1 MASAINGELFDWL
14 TSTNFTPQALQD
26 LNLTSQDDSVLY
38 YLESTL
44 KKLSTEQRTTFTVFV
59 IIILVLSIF
68 GNILTIITNFRR
80 EQRHLFRVCLLSL
93 AFSDILFVVMTSVIY
108 LSQFNNEHNA
118 LWTLGE
124 LFCSFA
130 PFFQTL
136 AVLVN
141 SVTLVA
147 IALDRYM
154 AVVRLNKGTYEPSG
168 LFCATC
174 AILIWGLSAGV
185 SSPMLT
191 LYQIYD
197 IIVLIT
203 DSSDPEMII
212 GTFMAQICATNKSKN
227 GYYFGIIFTVIFL
240 PLVISFVWLNA
251 IIAKEIW
258 VRRHPVDSHRKS
270 DKAKKITTTTGSSSD
285 RKTNTTS
292 DGSTNPI
299 PTLSQGVLST
309 TKCTC
314 SNCMDLYTTPKCQA
328 PPPPVPTK
336 MLPTINAISSPAT
349 NSRKQRQL
357 RMFKAIV
364 FIMTVFL
371 VCRLPNW
378 IYLLIKMHGIAVT
391 NLYWILHYS
400 FGIMAMLNCVL
411 NPLIYTFLS
420 ETIKMTVFLK
430 ALCTRCCVTSREQNS
445 ADQPS
450 NQQIVKQK
458 RKKYAR

>member
-1 MASAINGELFDWL
+1 MF
-14 TSTNFTPQALQD
+14 F
-26 LNLTSQDDSVLY
+26 LNSQ
-38 YLESTL
+38 
-44 KKLSTEQRTTFTVFV
+44 
-59 IIILVLSIF
+59 
-68 GNILTIITNFRR
+68 
-80 EQRHLFRVCLLSL
+80 
-93 AFSDILFVVMTSVIY
+93 
-108 LSQFNNEHNA
+108 
-118 LWTLGE
+118 TLGE

-130 PFFQTL
+130 PFFQTA

-154 AVVRLNKGTYEPSG
+154 AVVRLSKGTYEPSG

-174 AILIWGLSAGV
+174 AVLIWGLSAGV

-197 IIVLIT
+197 VIVLVT
-203 DSSDPEMII
+203 DSSEPEMII
-212 GTFMAQICATNKSKN
+212 GSFMTEICATNKSKN

-240 PLVISFVWLNA
+240 PLVISFVWLNS

-258 VRRHPVDSHRKS
+258 VRRHPIDRLRKS
-270 DKAKKITTTTGSSSD
+270 DKTKKSTATGSSSD

-292 DGSTNPI
+292 DGLTNQIDRPI

-314 SNCMDLYTTPKCQA
+314 SNCMDLYTSPKSQA
-328 PPPPVPTK
+328 PPPPTK
-336 MLPTINAISSPAT
+336 MLPTITVSPAS

-364 FIMTVFL
+364 FIMAVFL
-371 VCRLPNW
+371 MCRLPNW
-378 IYLLIKMHGIAVT
+378 IFLLIKMHGIVVT

-420 ETIKMTVFLK
+420 ETIKLTVFLK
-430 ALCTRCCVTSREQNS
+430 ALCTRCCVAPFEKKNVGS
-445 ADQPS
+445 
-450 NQQIVKQK
+450 QQIVKQ
-458 RKKYAR
+458 RRNSCIDNKKYSR